1 MPLLKYNSVFFFFL
15 KHCLAL
21 ATCSPMAADGARRRA
36 GLTDCARRAGSRGS
50 ELATPRL
57 QLPEENRI
65 LPRTE
70 EKDGDVSLC
79 PPAPLLP
86 QAAGCMQPTCCPPD
100 RTGPGV
106 LATLVL
112 SRGWG
117 TGVKAPSQW
126 CESVG

>member
-70 EKDGDVSLC
+70 KDGDVSLC

-86 QAAGCMQPTCCPPD
+86 QAAGCMQPTRCPPD
-100 RTGPGV
+100 QHWPWSPGHLGPEQGV
-106 LATLVL
+106 GD
-112 SRGWG
+112 RGQG
-117 TGVKAPSQW
+117 PFPV
-126 CESVG
+126 V